1 MNNETFLKQLE
12 LDYLA
17 RFRAMSANELVEC
30 FNREVGSRGWTG
42 SRSAYLSALH
52 RAFESLE
59 MQLDPL
65 VFTPSGL
72 SLNIKLT
79 VEGDCICGVE

>member
-42 SRSAYLSALH
+42 SRSAYLSALVLH
-52 RAFESLE
+52 LFELFKE
-59 MQLDPL
+59 L
-65 VFTPSGL
+65 
-72 SLNIKLT
+72 I
-79 VEGDCICGVE
+79 GD